1 MAIEDL
7 KIKQKCEDMI
17 KYAYIAL
24 RQFPKSEKFTLA
36 AEIKTSMFKILGL
49 IIRCNKSRNK
59 QSYLYDIDV
68 ELDVLRSMVRLAHDL
83 KFLPFKKYEVWS
95 RHLDELGRMLGGWMK
110 YVRGRAD

>member
-1 MAIEDL
+1 MAVEDL

-17 KYAYIAL
+17 QYAYIAL

-36 AEIKTSMFKILGL
+36 TDIKKSMFKILEL
-49 IIRCNKSRNK
+49 IIRCNKSRDK
-59 QSYLYDIDV
+59 RKHLYAIDV
-68 ELDVLRSMVRLAHDL
+68 ELDILRSFVRLAKDL

-110 YVRGRAD
+110 YIRGRAI